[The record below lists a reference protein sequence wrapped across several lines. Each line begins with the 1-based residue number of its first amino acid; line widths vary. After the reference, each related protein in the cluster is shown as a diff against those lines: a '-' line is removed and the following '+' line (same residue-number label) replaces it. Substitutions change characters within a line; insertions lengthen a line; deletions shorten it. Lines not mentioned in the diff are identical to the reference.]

1 MLCISLAL
9 EVVSIG
15 QYCPVV
21 FLLTRHSVFVM
32 RELVFWTGVLN
43 ECLYLLVD
51 ENVAKD
57 KKQTMVGF
65 ALFLFV
71 VGMKGK
77 TVMIRAQMDHR
88 CFTNK
93 RKRKK

>member
-1 MLCISLAL
+1 MYFSAFEVIS
-9 EVVSIG
+9 SS

-21 FLLTRHSVFVM
+21 FLLTRHSGVM
-32 RELVFWTGVLN
+32 N

-51 ENVAKD
+51 EMVA
-57 KKQTMVGF
+57 MF
-65 ALFLFV
+65 IFV
-71 VGMKGK
+71 VRMKEK

-93 RKRKK
+93 RKRKKN